1 MLFRSHGIDKHI
13 GKNTFIKIDKRGFLD
28 TCKVREQDRGD
39 GKHRPI
45 ETLIEKSVNAK
56 QRDEME
62 WQKQREASKSMSRG
76 LELGF

>member
-1 MLFRSHGIDKHI
+1 MTGVQ
-13 GKNTFIKIDKRGFLD
+13 
-28 TCKVREQDRGD
+28 TCALPIWEQDRGD

-45 ETLIEKSVNAK
+45 ETLIEKGVTAK